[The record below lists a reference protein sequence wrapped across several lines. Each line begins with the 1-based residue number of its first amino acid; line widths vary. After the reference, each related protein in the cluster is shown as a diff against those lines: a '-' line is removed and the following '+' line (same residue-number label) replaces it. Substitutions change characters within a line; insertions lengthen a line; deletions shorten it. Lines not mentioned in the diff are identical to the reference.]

1 MNTTKLSFVFLL
13 ATALFT
19 LIGCDANQ
27 NASAG
32 ENELQDTTNSSE
44 VLPANE
50 VSSLPD
56 STSENVKKVLDFLTL
71 DYLAEDLPYMK
82 DSDRKFQLC
91 FTDLN
96 GDSQDEIFVRFLS
109 PYFCGS
115 GGCTFLILS
124 SDIALITRLT
134 VTRAPIFVEKTKV
147 NGWSV
152 LLVKDNEVFKELTYE
167 NGSYPA
173 NPSVLPKA
181 PYDAPSG
188 HAEVLFDKRFSPTK
202 TFTF

>member
-1 MNTTKLSFVFLL
+1 MKLFFVFLL
-13 ATALFT
+13 ATAHFILV
-19 LIGCDANQ
+19 GCNANQ
-27 NASAG
+27 NTSTG
-32 ENELQDTTNSSE
+32 EPERQDTTNSSA
-44 VLPANE
+44 VLPANQ

-56 STSENVKKVLDFLTL
+56 SISENVKKVRDFLAL
-71 DYLAEDLPYMK
+71 DYLAEDLPYLE
-82 DSDRKFQLC
+82 DSDRKFQLY

-124 SDIALITRLT
+124 PDMKLITRLT
-134 VTRAPIFVEKTKV
+134 VTRAPIFVEKTKE

-152 LLVKDNEVFKELTYE
+152 LLVKDNGVFKELTYE

-188 HAEVLFDKRFSPTK
+188 HAEVLFDERFSPPK